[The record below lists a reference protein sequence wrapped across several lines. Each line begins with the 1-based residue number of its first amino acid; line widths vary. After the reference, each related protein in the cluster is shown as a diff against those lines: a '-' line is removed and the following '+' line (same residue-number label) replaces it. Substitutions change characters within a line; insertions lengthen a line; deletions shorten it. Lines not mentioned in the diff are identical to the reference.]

1 MGDLMR
7 TLRGREMVLAYCAA
21 AGVATGAVL
30 YMLLT
35 QGWAPTQPRSAG
47 AAWAA
52 ATSSRA
58 STPALTNGRS
68 TAAH

>member
-35 QGWAPTQPRSAG
+35 QG
-47 AAWAA
+47 
-52 ATSSRA
+52 
-58 STPALTNGRS
+58 
-68 TAAH
+68 